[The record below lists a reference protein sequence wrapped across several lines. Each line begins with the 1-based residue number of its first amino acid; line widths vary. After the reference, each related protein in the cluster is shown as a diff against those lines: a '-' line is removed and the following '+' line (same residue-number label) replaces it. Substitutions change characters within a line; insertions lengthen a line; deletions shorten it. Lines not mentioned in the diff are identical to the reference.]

1 MNCKECQN
9 SLNEYLDKKLDDT
22 AYLQVTKHLTD
33 CHACGRQYALVTIAE
48 NVINEEKQIPSN
60 PFLATRV
67 MAEIKNQQVRVKIP
81 VYQRTLQPLFIAASL
96 TIAIAFGVLAGNM
109 YKPVAS
115 QQNVPEELVYINDA
129 TLESLAVYDNQ

>member
-22 AYLQVTKHLTD
+22 SYLQVAKHLND
-33 CHACGRQYALVTIAE
+33 CHACTRQYALITIAE

-67 MAEIKNQQVRVKIP
+67 MAAIKKRQVRGKMP
-81 VYQRTLQPLFIAASL
+81 VYRRTLQPLFIAASL
-96 TIAIAFGVLAGNM
+96 AIAIVFGVLAGSM

-115 QQNVPEELVYINDA
+115 HQNVPEELVYINDA